1 MLQVLNMGKTLA
13 YTETKL
19 FHPDTHKLLATGLH
33 TKYIAASHKHPKN
46 VTFDE
51 SGENIVEGSFDESA

>member
-1 MLQVLNMGKTLA
+1 MGKTLA

-19 FHPDTHKLLATGLH
+19 FNSENGKILATGLH
-33 TKYIAASHKHPKN
+33 TKFIGRSLDSPKN

-51 SGENIVEGSFDESA
+51 AGENIVKEGGTVL

>member
-1 MLQVLNMGKTLA
+1 MGKTLA

-19 FHPDTHKLLATGLH
+19 LHPDTHKLLATGLH

-46 VTFDE
+46 VTFDD
-51 SGENIVEGSFDESA
+51 SGDSVVEGTFDEAD

>member
-1 MLQVLNMGKTLA
+1 MGKTLA

-19 FHPDTHKLLATGLH
+19 FHPETNKLLATGLH
-33 TKYIAASHKHPKN
+33 TKYIANSHDNPKN

-51 SGENIVEGSFDESA
+51 SGEKIVKGSFDDAEQSST